1 MYRKL
6 LVSFIKTFTCHC
18 ETQSYFIGLKQS
30 HYNSRL
36 FPRKMLL
43 REGQEKTTCND
54 YPFTS
59 VKVRNKLLILF
70 FILFSSISLFSCES
84 NNSNKYKQEQDKLEQ
99 QLDEQR
105 RTKIEEKERLERE
118 IDSLKI
124 EKEKKAKELKKL
136 SEEN

>member
-1 MYRKL
+1 
-6 LVSFIKTFTCHC
+6 
-18 ETQSYFIGLKQS
+18 
-30 HYNSRL
+30 
-36 FPRKMLL
+36 MLL
-43 REGQEKTTCND
+43 RDGREKTTCND

-59 VKVRNKLLILF
+59 VKVRNKLFVLF